1 MICGERSLSMKLE
14 AGSKVAIVCC
24 SNGLPDSKRSQVE
37 VLVKLLKELGLN
49 AVQGNYLY
57 GEESVFSG
65 TAKERAE
72 DLMRFYRDPEIKA
85 IFDISGGDIANEI
98 LPFLDFDLIGESG
111 KKFWGY
117 SDLTVLVNAIYAR
130 TGRESVLYQVRN
142 LVTKRPEEEQPA
154 DSQSACFGNQAIPQV
169 KHTTRRSESCW
180 SSAGTKRWSYAEH
193 LRQNSQPV
201 KPRTVT
207 ANLQTYPFSNES
219 KVQRSRFEQSVF
231 NGRDD
236 LYSFSYEFV
245 QQTSMEGILIG
256 GNIRCLLKL
265 AGTPYW
271 PDMTG
276 KILLLEAR
284 SGREGMM
291 ASFLNQLAQMG
302 VFEQVNGI
310 LLGTFTK
317 MEKDDCEPDIVT
329 LVKRYAGSAV
339 PIAKTQEI
347 GHGKNSKAAII
358 GRRIRL

>member
-1 MICGERSLSMKLE
+1 MKLE
-14 AGSKVAIVCC
+14 TGSKVALVCC
-24 SNGLPDSKRSQVE
+24 SNGLSDSKRIQVE
-37 VLVKLLKELGLN
+37 VLVKLLKELGLDP
-49 AVQGNYLY
+49 VQGNYLY

-72 DLMRFYRDPEIKA
+72 DLMRFYQDPEIKA

-98 LPFLDFDLIGESG
+98 LPYLDFDLIGESE

-117 SDLTVLVNAIYAR
+117 SDLTVIVNAIYAR

-142 LVTKRPEEEQPA
+142 LVTKRPEEEQ
-154 DSQSACFGNQAIPQV
+154 DGHEQITCFGNQAVPQV
-169 KHTTRRSESCW
+169 RHTTSTRRSESLW
-180 SSAGTKRWSYAEH
+180 NSEGTKRWSYAEY
-193 LRQNSQPV
+193 LSKSNQPA

-207 ANLQTYPFSNES
+207 VNLQTYPFSDES
-219 KVQRSRFEQSVF
+219 KVQRSRFQQSVF
-231 NGRDD
+231 NGRND

-245 QQTSMEGILIG
+245 QKTTMEGVLVG

-284 SGREGMM
+284 SGREGLM

-302 VFEQVNGI
+302 VFNQVNGI
-310 LLGTFTK
+310 LLGTFIK

-329 LVKRYAGSAV
+329 LVKQYAGNEI
-339 PIAKTQEI
+339 PIAKTREI
-347 GHGKNSKAAII
+347 GHGKNSKAAMI
-358 GRRIRL
+358 GRWIRI